1 MTMRVLVAVNEP
13 TLRASVAELLQ
24 SCGYV
29 ATLTR
34 SERSE
39 APVTTNFG
47 AAIVAPTSFDRAA
60 LALARQLCGD
70 GCKVILLTPSRE
82 TARTA
87 SRLLPDAVAFPA
99 QPMDQPRLVRLLA
112 QIAAARTDEET
123 PPTQVLRFE
132 GRSLDL
138 GGHTFIDENGHEVP
152 LTHAEFELLALF
164 ARRSGRV
171 LSRDQLRNG
180 ISGRD
185 HEPYDRSIDML
196 VARLRRKIE
205 PDVKSPRFILTVPG
219 AGYKFAA
226 RVQHADAATSSPS
239 EPQQPQPTVA
249 SGAPRPGERRQLSVL
264 ACQIRGLAA
273 AAELD
278 PEDEGEVMSS

>member
-1 MTMRVLVAVNEP
+1 MAMRVLVAVDEP
-13 TLRASVAELLQ
+13 TLRARVAELLQ

-29 ATLTR
+29 ATLAR
-34 SERSE
+34 GERSE
-39 APVTTNFG
+39 WSTTTNHG
-47 AAIVAPTSFDRAA
+47 AAIVAPTSIDHAA

-82 TARTA
+82 TALTA
-87 SRLLPDAVAFPA
+87 SRLLPDAAAFPA
-99 QPMDQPRLVRLLA
+99 QPMDQQRLVRLLA
-112 QIAAARTDEET
+112 QIAAVGTGEET
-123 PPTQVLRFE
+123 PPTLVLRFE

-138 GGHTFIDENGHEVP
+138 AGHAFIDEDGREVP

-205 PDVKSPRFILTVPG
+205 PNAKSPRFILTVPG

-226 RVQHADAATSSPS
+226 RVQHTNAATPPPS
-239 EPQQPQPTVA
+239 KPQAMEP
-249 SGAPRPGERRQLSVL
+249 SGGS
-264 ACQIRGLAA
+264 
-273 AAELD
+273 
-278 PEDEGEVMSS
+278 

>member
-1 MTMRVLVAVNEP
+1 MPRGPEMTMRVLVAVDEP
-13 TLRASVAELLQ
+13 TLRAKVAELLQ
-24 SCGYV
+24 SSGYV
-29 ATLTR
+29 ATLAR

-39 APVTTNFG
+39 LPAMNNLA
-47 AAIVAPTSFDRAA
+47 AAIVAPTSFDPAA

-82 TARTA
+82 SARTA
-87 SRLLPDAVAFPA
+87 SRLLPDVVAIPA
-99 QPMDQPRLVRLLA
+99 QPMDQQRLVRHLT
-112 QIAAARTDEET
+112 QIAAAGTGEET
-123 PPTQVLRFE
+123 PATPVLRFE

-138 GGHTFIDENGHEVP
+138 GGRAFIDEDGREVA

-171 LSRDQLRNG
+171 LSRDQLRNA

-205 PDVKSPRFILTVPG
+205 PNIKSPRFILTVPG
-219 AGYKFAA
+219 VGYKFAT
-226 RVQHADAATSSPS
+226 RVQHADAATLPPDKPAMEPS
-239 EPQQPQPTVA
+239 G
-249 SGAPRPGERRQLSVL
+249 GARLGERRQLSIL
-264 ACQIRGLAA
+264 ACQIR
-273 AAELD
+273 
-278 PEDEGEVMSS
+278 